1 MHRLCRGMRYSE
13 KVEVE
18 MFKVSIIMVFGL
30 YVLNTIRDRDL
41 YTHLLMVILISLFVG
56 YIIGKRDN

>member
-1 MHRLCRGMRYSE
+1 MRYSE

-18 MFKVSIIMVFGL
+18 MFKVSIIVVFGL

>member
-1 MHRLCRGMRYSE
+1 MRYSK
-13 KVEVE
+13 KVEVD
-18 MFKVSIIMVFGL
+18 MLKVSIILVFGIF
-30 YVLNTIRDRDL
+30 VLNTIADRDL